1 MSKHIGI
8 VACSAEGAA
17 LCYRTIC
24 AEGAS
29 LLGEY
34 DHPEVSMHTFS
45 LRSYMD
51 ALDIDDWDSVAKLM
65 IESASKLASI
75 GAEFAICPDNTIH
88 QAFESVTAKSKIPWL
103 HIADEVAKVAQSR
116 GYKKVGVLGTK
127 FLMEGPVYPKS
138 LKKFGIDSQ
147 IPDSNARQKVHDV
160 IFSELVCGVF
170 SGSSRSSFGHVIEDL
185 QKKHGC
191 DAVILGC
198 TEIPLL
204 VSQEDS
210 TLPVLDSTRIL
221 ARAALNYAIQAQV
234 AERS

>member
-51 ALDIDDWDSVAKLM
+51 ALDIDDWD
-65 IESASKLASI
+65 
-75 GAEFAICPDNTIH
+75 
-88 QAFESVTAKSKIPWL
+88 
-103 HIADEVAKVAQSR
+103 
-116 GYKKVGVLGTK
+116 
-127 FLMEGPVYPKS
+127 
-138 LKKFGIDSQ
+138 
-147 IPDSNARQKVHDV
+147 
-160 IFSELVCGVF
+160 FSELVCGVF
-170 SGSSRSSFGHVIEDL
+170 SGSSRSSFVHVIEDL